1 MRILAPILTILL
13 MLCLGSPDTF
23 SQPKKPP
30 RPLRLK
36 FQTADAVNLLW
47 MIDQMSQWDPRTTSP
62 SYRAYWDK
70 KLSLTE
76 EDLDILER
84 YARFRR
90 RLSRTDTA
98 SDGAGFELLGGGK
111 TTAGEKYFLT
121 FLEMP
126 NLGNAL
132 KYLEVDPKDKET
144 IVTVLKHFGKK
155 IGTQG
160 DWKAETAHLKTFE
173 TQANVLA
180 SFASPTPSAFITQ
193 VRLFL
198 GIETMPEQIT
208 VSALWAPPGSTD
220 ARPAIVG
227 SHIILPLPVEALQN
241 DEAVLRQMAVAVGEA
256 TRYMVGKLPDT
267 QRRNTSQRIL
277 GSAGLVN
284 PDRPTLLLDALTTAF
299 GQVLFLKQAFP
310 ELATGFTLAPF
321 EASLPYPYAVDELAR
336 ALVPDLKTFLPTP
349 GAFGGGFMDKA
360 VQKMNQLYPP
370 RFRAL
375 ATVAVVLG
383 DEAPVAL
390 FKATFSDV
398 AQSVYT
404 LADVDGFV
412 RYLKDS
418 RHPSVILVGPK
429 QAGQMNLALKKLGL
443 KGKELPNLR
452 PYRKKSVIY
461 PLTVGDGYGPLM
473 VIVAQQKDDFRKA
486 FVELHRMLGLPT
498 KPMIITNV
506 GAK

>member
-1 MRILAPILTILL
+1 MRTLAPTLTILL
-13 MLCLGSPDTF
+13 MLCLGSGSAF
-23 SQPKKPP
+23 AQPKKPP
-30 RPLRLK
+30 RPLKLK

-70 KLSLTE
+70 KLGLTE
-76 EDLDILER
+76 EDLDLLGR
-84 YARFRR
+84 YARVRR
-90 RLSRTDTA
+90 RLSSADTDA
-98 SDGAGFELLGGGK
+98 GLGAGLLGGGA

-132 KYLEVDPKDKET
+132 KYLELGPKDKET
-144 IVTVLKHFGKK
+144 VVTVLKHFGKK

-160 DWKAETAHLKTFE
+160 NWSDETAHLKLFE

-180 SFASPTPSAFITQ
+180 SFASPTPSAFITE

-227 SHIILPLPVEALQN
+227 SHNILPLPDEALQN
-241 DEAVLRQMAVAVGEA
+241 HEAVLRQMAVAVGEA
-256 TRYMVGKLPDT
+256 TRYMIGKLPDN
-267 QRRNTSQRIL
+267 QRRDTSQKML
-277 GSAGLVN
+277 GRAGLVN
-284 PDRPTLLLDALTTAF
+284 PDRPTLLLDALATAF

-310 ELATGFTLAPF
+310 DLATGFTLAPF
-321 EASLPYPYAVDELAR
+321 EPSLPYPYAVDELAR
-336 ALVPDLKTFLPTP
+336 ALVPDLRTFLPTP
-349 GAFGGGFMDKA
+349 GAFGGGFLDKA
-360 VQKMNQLYPP
+360 LQKMDQLYPP
-370 RFRAL
+370 RFRSL

-383 DEAPVAL
+383 DEAPTGL
-390 FKATFSDV
+390 FKATFTD
-398 AQSVYT
+398 AWQSVHT

-418 RHPSVILVGPK
+418 RRPSVILIDPK

-443 KGKELPNLR
+443 KGKDLPNLR
-452 PYRKKSVIY
+452 KYRNQSVIY
-461 PLTVGDGYGPLM
+461 PLAIGPGYGPLV
-473 VIVAQQKDDFRKA
+473 VIVALQRDDFRKA
-486 FVELHRMLGLPT
+486 FVELHRMSGLPT
-498 KPMIITNV
+498 KPMIVTNT
-506 GAK
+506 GTN